1 MDENKHLT
9 TPRIARG
16 NLNISL
22 DTILFEKRIIMFQHN
37 VDMESCSALQTA
49 LLTLDEM
56 EHKGRKHEDI
66 YLYINSSGGSIY
78 SLFGI
83 YDAMQHI
90 RSDVA
95 TICTGVAM
103 SAGAVMLMAGAN
115 GKRYALPH
123 SRIMFH
129 EMKCGVPPSKHSD
142 FNIDAREGSNLA
154 ELYYDIIIKHCKK
167 DEAGNVLGFGG
178 DPHAKTVE
186 EVQPEIMPQEKAKEW
201 LKKWMELNR
210 YLNPQQALNMGFIDY
225 IIETKHMPHYILGDK
240 KE

>member
-1 MDENKHLT
+1 MDKSTYLT
-9 TPRIARG
+9 TPNIARG

-22 DTILFEKRIIMFQHN
+22 ESILFEKRIIMFQYDVN
-37 VDMESCSALQTA
+37 MESCSALQTA

-56 EHKGRKHEDI
+56 EYKGRKHEDI
-66 YLYINSSGGSIY
+66 YLYINSYGGSLY
-78 SLFGI
+78 ALLGI

-103 SAGAVMLMAGAN
+103 SAGAIMLMAGAK

-129 EMKCGVPPSKHSD
+129 EIRCGIPHSKHSD
-142 FNIDAREGSNLA
+142 FNVDARENNDIA
-154 ELYYDIIIKHCKK
+154 ELYYNIIIKHIKK
-167 DEAGNVLGFGG
+167 DEAGNVPGLGG

-186 EVQPEIMPQEKAKEW
+186 EVRPEAMFPDHAKEW
-201 LKKWMELNR
+201 LKNWMELDR
-210 YLNPQQALNMGFIDY
+210 FLNPQQALNMGFIDS
-225 IIETKHMPHYILGDK
+225 IIETKHMPHYVLGDK